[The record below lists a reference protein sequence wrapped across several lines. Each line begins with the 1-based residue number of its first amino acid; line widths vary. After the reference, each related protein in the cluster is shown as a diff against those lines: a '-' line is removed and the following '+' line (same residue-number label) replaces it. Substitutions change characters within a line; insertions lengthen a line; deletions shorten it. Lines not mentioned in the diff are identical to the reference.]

1 MGEFKEIVKSKLMKL
16 VDHIDVNKAADA
28 MCSDF
33 MASRLPPFGHVKD
46 EDKEEEDEDD
56 ENIILLDDRI
66 KIKHPEHIRVVYDNE
81 EENEEEDDEKPAVGS
96 TSKSPTKSPKKKK
109 NSGAEN
115 EDDDDEDAEVESTE
129 SHICIVHSLNN
140 DRFMH

>member
-46 EDKEEEDEDD
+46 EDKEEENEEEEDEWFDEDD
-56 ENIILLDDRI
+56 EDM
-66 KIKHPEHIRVVYDNE
+66 
-81 EENEEEDDEKPAVGS
+81 EDDEKPAVGS
-96 TSKSPTKSPKKKK
+96 TSKSPSKSPKKKK
-109 NSGAEN
+109 NGGAEN